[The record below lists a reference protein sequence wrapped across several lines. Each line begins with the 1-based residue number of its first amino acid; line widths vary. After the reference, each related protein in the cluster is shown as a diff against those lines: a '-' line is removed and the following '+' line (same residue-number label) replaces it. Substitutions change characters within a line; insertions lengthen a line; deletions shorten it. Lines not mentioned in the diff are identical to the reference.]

1 MNFDSF
7 YSIFIKKFKS
17 FIIMKKERTLKKLDL
32 NKLTVSKLPKEQSLK
47 IVGGSTLGGG
57 CKTVKGDHV
66 C

>member
-1 MNFDSF
+1 
-7 YSIFIKKFKS
+7 
-17 FIIMKKERTLKKLDL
+17 MKKERTLKKLDL